1 MKQEDKLL
9 QWALDLQGIAQTGLY
24 YGSGKFDMERYEQ
37 IRQIAAE
44 MISYRMEIPIDK
56 VKDIFCSDVGYL
68 TPKLD
73 TRAAIFKGDKILLVK
88 ESSGQWSMPGGWV
101 EPDKS
106 IMENTVKEAWEEAGL
121 NVTADRM
128 IALYDLDKNNLK
140 LHPFK
145 VIKAFVLCTVVGGHF
160 QENLETV
167 DSGYFGLDELPEL
180 TQDKNTRDQVAL
192 CFKAKDAE
200 HWETVFD

>member
-24 YGSGKFDMERYEQ
+24 YGSGKFDLDRYEQ
-37 IRQIAAE
+37 IRKIAAE
-44 MISYRMEIPIDK
+44 MISYRTEIPEEK
-56 VKDIFCSDVGYL
+56 VKEIFCSDVGYL

-73 TRAAIFKGDKILLVK
+73 TRAAIFKDDKILLVK
-88 ESSGQWSMPGGWV
+88 ESSGAWSMPGGWV

-121 NVTADRM
+121 TVTADRL

-160 QENLETV
+160 QRNLETV
-167 DSGYFGLDELPEL
+167 DSRYFGLDELPEL
-180 TQDKNTRDQVAL
+180 TEDKNTRDQIAL
-192 CFKAKDAE
+192 CFAAQAAE